1 MATFTGYCGQALLP
15 QALRKCSLFTPC
27 ELPAP
32 GSRGSAEAQQRT
44 VTHQSE
50 DNYWGREGGGEG
62 VRPVSGQGSLVQSGT
77 GRSHT

>member
-32 GSRGSAEAQQRT
+32 GSRGSAEDRDPP
-44 VTHQSE
+44 E
-50 DNYWGREGGGEG
+50 R
-62 VRPVSGQGSLVQSGT
+62 R
-77 GRSHT
+77 